1 MTDNRS
7 MAGPGIAGIAVDDY
21 GPDDGRVRVI
31 QEAITYSRRFGGSWF
46 VVHAS
51 ESSVDPAAVSQDLL
65 LLRSLGIN
73 VAVVVCEPGLGLA
86 EDLRRALNADD
97 LTAVG
102 LSWEETRSGDIA
114 WRHKQP
120 RWQQIGESGSL
131 IVVVRCAND
140 SLRAA
145 LELGIECAA
154 AKLLLLE
161 EDWDPARLPVGG
173 PGAPAPSAD
182 VVRPYLATLGSA
194 AAVIAVAAVEAGVS
208 EVHIVPT
215 RGKAHPILL
224 EIFTDAGIGT
234 WIGA

>member
-1 MTDNRS
+1 
-7 MAGPGIAGIAVDDY
+7 MAGVGVVGIANGDY

-31 QEAITYSRRFGGSWF
+31 QEAITYSRRFSGSWF
-46 VVHAS
+46 VVHAG
-51 ESSVDPAAVSQDLL
+51 ESSIDPAGVSQDLL

-73 VAVVVCEPGLGLA
+73 VAVAVGEPRRGLA
-86 EDLRRALNADD
+86 DELRRALNTHD

-102 LSWEETRSGDIA
+102 LSWEETRASDVA
-114 WRHKQP
+114 WRHHQP
-120 RWQQIGESGSL
+120 RWKQVGESGSL
-131 IVVVRCAND
+131 IVVVQCTTD
-140 SLRAA
+140 SSLRSA
-145 LELGIECAA
+145 LVLGVECAA

-161 EDWDPARLPVGG
+161 EGWDPARLPVGG

-182 VVRPYLATLGSA
+182 VVRPYLATLGSP
-194 AAVIAVAAVEAGVS
+194 AAVIAVEAVEAGIS